1 MAHHQQILFD
11 DIFDLRTMNDHG
23 KKFEKINRLHCKG
36 TTYDVDLVLDVNS
49 ELFSTKIGDRINI
62 SLASTLSLDGTPD
75 DGSYNPNPGV
85 SNYNI

>member
-1 MAHHQQILFD
+1 MAHQQILFD

-75 DGSYNPNPGV
+75 DGAYNPNPGV
-85 SNYNI
+85 SNNII